1 MSLRSE
7 QPIYESSRARCERD
21 LVHEVQLLTFDVSHQ
36 YVLLVASGPDQWRLP
51 GFLSKEV
58 SDSSIEGVC
67 SAAKTVIGIEFPFLV
82 LRHCYSEELS
92 VETPNLSAT
101 KVRAIL
107 VAQCHEKSQE
117 VPSGCSWVAITNDHR
132 AGVVH
137 VSHSEKEAEQAIRRE
152 LEQTVANVTPPRRV
166 PWASVGWYQE
176 TLRKVREILDGHNVH
191 VMGELVQIRA
201 SSRGA
206 VLRIK
211 TNESDYYL
219 KCSASTSNDAGVT
232 SIMSNVVP
240 DLVAK
245 PLFADVE
252 RRQMIL
258 VDHGDETSFCGLED
272 KACKQ
277 GVRDLARLHRASAKV
292 LPDLLE
298 AGLPCYSPLWMREN
312 LNSLFQCKELL
323 PMLETEER
331 QKLSSI
337 KVKLQDD
344 LTELIDLEMPT
355 CLIHNDTTSGNLTRK
370 GADEG
375 PGVRFFDF
383 DSSFAGH
390 PLFDVDW
397 CNRDILE
404 PYAQEMDIADIDGL
418 LGLTGK
424 VFFNLAPLVEAYRY
438 LDMVRE
444 AEDGAPRED
453 ALHWLE
459 DSVRS
464 LLP

>member
-1 MSLRSE
+1 MALRSE

-21 LVHEVQLLTFDVSHQ
+21 SVNEVQLLTFDVTHQ
-36 YVLLVASGPDQWRLP
+36 YVLLVASGSDEWRLP
-51 GFLSKEV
+51 GFLSDDAC
-58 SDSSIEGVC
+58 DSSIVHVC
-67 SAAKTVIGIEFPFLV
+67 GAAKTVIGIEFPFIV

-92 VETPNLSAT
+92 VETDDYSASMI
-101 KVRAIL
+101 RAIL
-107 VAQCHEKSQE
+107 VAQCQEKSQR
-117 VPSGCSWVAITNDHR
+117 VPSGCSWVAITNDHG

-137 VSHSEKEAEQAIRRE
+137 VSHSEKGAEQAIRRE
-152 LEQTVANVTPPRRV
+152 LEQTIANVSPPRRV
-166 PWASVGWYQE
+166 PWASAGWYPE
-176 TLRKVREILDGHNVH
+176 TFRKVREILHGHNLH
-191 VMGELVQIRA
+191 VTGELVQIRA
-201 SSRGA
+201 SYRGA

-232 SIMSNVVP
+232 SIMSSVAP

-258 VDHGDETSFCGLED
+258 ADHGDETSMCGLDGEERTQL
-272 KACKQ
+272 A
-277 GVRDLARLHRASAKV
+277 RDLACLHRASAKV

-312 LNSLFQCKELL
+312 LNSIFECKELL
-323 PMLETEER
+323 SVLETEQR
-331 QKLSSI
+331 HKLSSI

-344 LTELIDLEMPT
+344 LTELVDWEMPN
-355 CLIHNDTTSGNLTRK
+355 CLIHNDTLDGNLTRK
-370 GADEG
+370 SADEG

-397 CNRDILE
+397 CNRETLE
-404 PYAQEMDIADIDGL
+404 VYAQEMDIADIDRL
-418 LGLTGK
+418 FRLSAKAFYLRS
-424 VFFNLAPLVEAYRY
+424 LVQAYTY
-438 LDMVRE
+438 LDMLRE

-453 ALHWLE
+453 ALHWLAGG
-459 DSVRS
+459 VRS
-464 LLP
+464 LLW

>member
-1 MSLRSE
+1 
-7 QPIYESSRARCERD
+7 
-21 LVHEVQLLTFDVSHQ
+21 
-36 YVLLVASGPDQWRLP
+36 
-51 GFLSKEV
+51 
-58 SDSSIEGVC
+58 
-67 SAAKTVIGIEFPFLV
+67 
-82 LRHCYSEELS
+82 
-92 VETPNLSAT
+92 
-101 KVRAIL
+101 
-107 VAQCHEKSQE
+107 
-117 VPSGCSWVAITNDHR
+117 
-132 AGVVH
+132 
-137 VSHSEKEAEQAIRRE
+137 
-152 LEQTVANVTPPRRV
+152 
-166 PWASVGWYQE
+166 
-176 TLRKVREILDGHNVH
+176 
-191 VMGELVQIRA
+191 MGELVQIRA

-211 TNESDYYL
+211 TDESDYYL
-219 KCSASTSNDAGVT
+219 KCSTSTSNDAGVT

-258 VDHGDETSFCGLED
+258 VDHGNETGFCGLKDE
-272 KACKQ
+272 ACKQ
-277 GVRDLARLHRASAKV
+277 GVRDLACLHRASAKV

-323 PMLETEER
+323 SVLETEAR

-337 KVKLQDD
+337 KGKLQDD

-355 CLIHNDTTSGNLTRK
+355 CLIHNDTTDGNLTRK

-397 CNRDILE
+397 CNRDTLE
-404 PYAQEMDIADIDGL
+404 LYAQEMDIADIDGL
-418 LGLTGK
+418 LRLIRK
-424 VFFNLAPLVEAYRY
+424 VFFNLRPLVRAYRY